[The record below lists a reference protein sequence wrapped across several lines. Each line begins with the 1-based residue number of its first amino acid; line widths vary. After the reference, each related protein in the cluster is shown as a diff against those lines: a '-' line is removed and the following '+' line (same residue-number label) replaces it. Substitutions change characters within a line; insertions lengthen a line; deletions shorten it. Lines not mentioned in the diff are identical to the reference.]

1 MFASLVLK
9 NYNSCE
15 NYKQER
21 KKIISFFLVGCGEN
35 HHTKIMKSQINLILF
50 LIFLMI
56 NFNLI
61 FSVFPSTTIGF
72 SYTGASQSFSVPS
85 GVTSLTISITGASG
99 GADGIYLGGLGATV
113 QTTLTVTAGSIYY
126 INVGGAGTARVAGDV
141 TTVYAGGFNGGGKS
155 GMQVSKVYN

>member
-1 MFASLVLK
+1 M
-9 NYNSCE
+9 
-15 NYKQER
+15 
-21 KKIISFFLVGCGEN
+21 KK
-35 HHTKIMKSQINLILF
+35 QINLIHF
-50 LIFLMI
+50 LIFLI
-56 NFNLI
+56 ITL
-61 FSVFPSTTIGF
+61 PSSTISIVF